1 MIFMGNSIYL
11 SIKKKSEVKINDLK
25 FPDFIKRDES
35 KKAFSLL
42 FEMFNYLGLDI
53 NINDIYY
60 SNNGKP
66 YIKNSNIKFNYSHSN
81 NYIACSI
88 SSVEMGVDIED
99 EFKMSDEARRLY
111 LSGIKDN
118 YRKAFVMKEA
128 YCKLLGDFDD
138 DFFKCLDIN
147 SISKNKYEIN
157 NDTYDLVL
165 FYDGE
170 FKNINIIL

>member
-25 FPDFIKRDES
+25 FPDFIKRDEN

-66 YIKNSNIKFNYSHSN
+66 YIKDSTIKFNYSHSK
-81 NYIACSI
+81 NYIACSV
-88 SSVEMGVDIED
+88 SSIEMGIDIED
-99 EFKMSDEARRLY
+99 DFKISDEARLMY
-111 LSGIKDN
+111 LPGINDDI
-118 YRKAFVMKEA
+118 RRTFVTKEA
-128 YCKLLGDFDD
+128 YCKLLGDFNDE
-138 DFFKCLDIN
+138 FFKKIDVNRIKN
-147 SISKNKYEIN
+147 NKYEIN
-157 NDTYDLVL
+157 NMDYNLVL

-170 FKNINIIL
+170 SKKINIIL

>member
-1 MIFMGNSIYL
+1 MIDNIYI
-11 SIKKKSEVKINDLK
+11 SIKKKDDIVIRNLE

-35 KKAFSLL
+35 KKAVSLL
-42 FEMFNYLGLDI
+42 FDMFNYLGLDI
-53 NINDIYY
+53 NINDIYH

-81 NYIACSI
+81 NYIACSV
-88 SSVEMGVDIED
+88 SNVDMGVDIED
-99 EFKMSDEARRLY
+99 EFKMSDDARRLY

-118 YRKAFVMKEA
+118 YRKAFVTKEA

-165 FYDGE
+165 FYEGNN
-170 FKNINIIL
+170 KNINIIL

>member
-1 MIFMGNSIYL
+1 MNDNIYL
-11 SIKKKSEVKINDLK
+11 IVKKKEDIKISNLK

-42 FEMFNYLGLDI
+42 FDMFNYLGLDI
-53 NINDIYY
+53 NINDIYH

-81 NYIACSI
+81 NYIACSV
-88 SSVEMGVDIED
+88 SNVDMGVDIED
-99 EFKMSDEARRLY
+99 EFKMSDDARRLY

-118 YRKAFVMKEA
+118 FRKVFVTKEA

-165 FYDGE
+165 FYEGNN
-170 FKNINIIL
+170 KNINIIL

>member
-81 NYIACSI
+81 NYIACCVSY
-88 SSVEMGVDIED
+88 VDMGIDVED
-99 EFKMSDEARRLY
+99 EFNMSDEARIMY
-111 LSGIKDN
+111 LSGINDDIRRN
-118 YRKAFVMKEA
+118 FVTKEA
-128 YCKLLGDFDD
+128 YCKLLGKFDD
-138 DFFKCLDIN
+138 EFFKKLDIN

-157 NDTYDLVL
+157 NSDYDLVL
-165 FYDGE
+165 FYSG
-170 FKNINIIL
+170 KTKKINMIL

>member
-1 MIFMGNSIYL
+1 MIDNIYI
-11 SIKKKSEVKINDLK
+11 SIKKKDDIVIRNLE

-35 KKAFSLL
+35 KKAVSLL
-42 FEMFNYLGLDI
+42 FDMFNYLGLDI
-53 NINDIYY
+53 NINDIYH

-81 NYIACSI
+81 NYIACSV
-88 SSVEMGVDIED
+88 SNVDMGVDIED
-99 EFKMSDEARRLY
+99 EFKMSDDARRLY

-118 YRKAFVMKEA
+118 FRKVFVTKEA

-165 FYDGE
+165 FYEGNN
-170 FKNINIIL
+170 KNINIIL

>member
-35 KKAFSLL
+35 KKAVSLL
-42 FEMFNYLGLDI
+42 FDMFNYLGLDI
-53 NINDIYY
+53 NINDIYH

-99 EFKMSDEARRLY
+99 EFKMSDDARRLY

-118 YRKAFVMKEA
+118 FRKVFVTKEA

-138 DFFKCLDIN
+138 DFFKKLDVDN
-147 SISKNKYEIN
+147 ISKNKYEIN
-157 NDTYDLVL
+157 NDDYDLVL
-165 FYDGE
+165 FYEG
-170 FKNINIIL
+170 KVKKINIIL

>member
-1 MIFMGNSIYL
+1 MIDNIYI
-11 SIKKKSEVKINDLK
+11 SIKKKDDIVIRNLE

-35 KKAFSLL
+35 KKAVSLL
-42 FEMFNYLGLDI
+42 FDMFNYLGLDI
-53 NINDIYY
+53 NINDIYH

-81 NYIACSI
+81 NYIACSV
-88 SSVEMGVDIED
+88 SNVDMGVDIED
-99 EFKMSDEARRLY
+99 EFKMSDDARRLY

-165 FYDGE
+165 FYEGNN
-170 FKNINIIL
+170 KNINIIL